1 MNLKQSVLLGLLQGV
16 AEFLPISSSGHIE
29 LLKGAMGL
37 EGVPL
42 LLETLLHLGT
52 LLVICVMYAKRILR
66 MLRHPI
72 KSDLKWLIVATLP
85 TVAAVLLLGNT
96 LDQLFGGLSLGVCF
110 LATCV
115 ILLVGDAGHMLHE
128 EKHKRVNFF
137 DALAM
142 GLMQTAAIVPGVSR
156 LGCTMTGGLCT
167 GLTRRRAADFSFL
180 MSIPAVLGSLVLN
193 LKELWDQAQAAGV
206 PFSQELSAS
215 IEALGGL
222 TPVLVCI
229 LTAAAVGFA
238 SISLCRL
245 VIRKLG
251 LKPFAF
257 YTGALGLFLIARQ
270 LLGLV

>member
-1 MNLKQSVLLGLLQGV
+1 MNLKQAFSLGILQGV

-42 LLETLLHLGT
+42 LLETFLHLGT
-52 LLVICVMYAKRILR
+52 LLVICVMYARRIFR

-85 TVAAVLLLGNT
+85 TVAAVLLLGDT
-96 LDQLFGGLSLGVCF
+96 IDALTGGWPLGVCF
-110 LATCV
+110 LITCV
-115 ILLVGDAGHMLHE
+115 VLLVGEAGHMMRD
-128 EKHKRVNFF
+128 EKHKKVNCF

-142 GLMQTAAIVPGVSR
+142 GVMQVLSIVPGVSR
-156 LGCTMTGGLCT
+156 LGCTMAGGLCT
-167 GLTRRRAADFSFL
+167 GLTRRRAVDFSFL

-193 LKELWDQAQAAGV
+193 LKELYDQAQAANV
-206 PFSQELSAS
+206 AFSAQFTQE
-215 IEALGGL
+215 IQALGGYM
-222 TPVLVCI
+222 PVLACV

-238 SISLCRL
+238 AISLCRL

-257 YTGALGLFLIARQ
+257 YTGALGLILIARQ
-270 LLGLV
+270 LLAA